1 MYLVSVDPMDR
12 SYISNFQAYITGY
25 DYFHDNEEAKIR
37 SYIRDLN
44 LSEIPKYVP
53 DCFNVLVVQGNCFN
67 FDKKILTAQEKFALK
82 CTKIKIC
89 VLCDFYSSNK
99 RKAQF
104 EHLNIVCQTLNSL

>member
-1 MYLVSVDPMDR
+1 MKIQEITILFWVLLFGSMYLVSVDPMDR

-53 DCFNVLVVQGNCFN
+53 DCFNVLVVQGN
-67 FDKKILTAQEKFALK
+67 
-82 CTKIKIC
+82 
-89 VLCDFYSSNK
+89 
-99 RKAQF
+99 
-104 EHLNIVCQTLNSL
+104 